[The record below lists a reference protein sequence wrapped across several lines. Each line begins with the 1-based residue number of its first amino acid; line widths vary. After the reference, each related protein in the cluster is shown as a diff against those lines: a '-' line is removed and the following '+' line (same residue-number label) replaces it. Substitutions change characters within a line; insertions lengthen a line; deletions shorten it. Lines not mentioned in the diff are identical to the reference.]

1 LSGRF
6 LLRKISPRQLTQK
19 KNNYNDTR
27 HNNFFCGGDAH
38 CIQRFDFVALKEG
51 DIMKKFFAAAAIV
64 AFIAALAFPAAQA
77 AGNFSDW
84 KCSQCGKTRH
94 KAGQNPPQAGESKCP
109 NSGDGRHIWF
119 KT

>member
-1 LSGRF
+1 
-6 LLRKISPRQLTQK
+6 
-19 KNNYNDTR
+19 
-27 HNNFFCGGDAH
+27 
-38 CIQRFDFVALKEG
+38 
-51 DIMKKFFAAAAIV
+51 MKKFFAAAAIV

-94 KAGQNPPQAGESKCP
+94 MAGQHQPPK
-109 NSGDGRHIWF
+109 DGCKVSSDGKHIWF